1 MNDSLIY
8 LLNVPQLD
16 VNNNNTFTFKNYE
29 EQYSYFVSK
38 IVKQVNGTKY
48 IRKQTGTQLI

>member
-16 VNNNNTFTFKNYE
+16 VNNNNTFTFKVDKKVC
-29 EQYSYFVSK
+29 FL
-38 IVKQVNGTKY
+38 IDLLF
-48 IRKQTGTQLI
+48 IR